1 MLLKVKH
8 GMAKSVDP
16 EKEQSDQGLHCLLK
30 HICPILGI
38 FMVQEIKCLN
48 KTFAMKQLSI
58 KIYIQTAV
66 NVSLP
71 KKQLSK

>member
-16 EKEQSDQGLHCLLK
+16 DQTAPKRSSLIRVCTVCTN
-30 HICPILGI
+30 ISVPILGI
-38 FMVQEIKCLN
+38 FMVQVIKCLN

-66 NVSLP
+66 NV
-71 KKQLSK
+71 